1 MRYSHR
7 FFLYA
12 PVAAL
17 VVLAAAVA
25 LYWSVSVQAF
35 ARKLDAMNGA
45 EVAPG
50 VTLHFKSDSL
60 SGFPFRVDAV
70 LKNLRLDVAGPHGQA
85 SWQTE
90 KFALHMLDYSA
101 ATLVFEAAGQQQLS
115 WHDAAGKAQALS
127 FLPGLL
133 RASVHSRG
141 GRFERFDI
149 ELVAARLAD
158 FAIARGGFHLRR
170 DPKSDAFDL
179 VATATDLHLISSVPS
194 ALGDVIPRFR
204 LDARLAPGGP
214 WDALFA
220 GGGDWRSAAKN
231 WQAHQ
236 GGLSV
241 DHLEIAW
248 GKADAKGAG
257 LLMLDGARRPYGE
270 IKLAVTGYQALA
282 DEAARRHLVK
292 GPQQSLIAGVMAEA
306 DAAAPRDPGAPL
318 PVTLA
323 FKDGLA
329 YVNSTPAGFLNPL
342 Y

>member
-25 LYWSVSVQAF
+25 LYWNVSVQAF
-35 ARKLDAMNGA
+35 AKKLNAMNGA

-50 VTLHFKSDSL
+50 VTLHFTSESL
-60 SGFPFRVDAV
+60 GGFPFRIDAV
-70 LKNLRLDVAGPHGQA
+70 LKNLRLDLAGSHGKA
-85 SWQTE
+85 SWQTQ
-90 KFALHMLDYSA
+90 KFALHMLDYSS
-101 ATLVFEAAGQQQLS
+101 ATLVFEAAGEQQIS
-115 WHDAAGKAQALS
+115 WHDAAGKAQSLA

-133 RASVHSRG
+133 RASAHSRS
-141 GRFERFDI
+141 GRFDRFDVELI
-149 ELVAARLAD
+149 DAHLPAFDIARSELHLRQDPKVDALDLVAAA
-158 FAIARGGFHLRR
+158 
-170 DPKSDAFDL
+170 S
-179 VATATDLHLISSVPS
+179 DLHLLSTQRS
-194 ALGDVIPRFR
+194 ALGDVISRFR

-214 WDALFA
+214 WDGLFA
-220 GGGDWRSAAKN
+220 GSSDWRKAADA
-231 WQAHQ
+231 WRAHK

-248 GKADAKGAG
+248 GKADAKGGG
-257 LLMLDGARRPYGE
+257 LLMLDGAHRPTGE
-270 IKLAVTGYQALA
+270 IKLTVTGYQALA
-282 DEAARRHLVK
+282 EEAARRHLAK
-292 GPQQSLIAGVMAEA
+292 GQQTSLLTGVMAEA
-306 DAAAPRDPGAPL
+306 GSAARDPGSAL

-329 YVNSTPAGFLNPL
+329 YVDDTPAGFLKPV